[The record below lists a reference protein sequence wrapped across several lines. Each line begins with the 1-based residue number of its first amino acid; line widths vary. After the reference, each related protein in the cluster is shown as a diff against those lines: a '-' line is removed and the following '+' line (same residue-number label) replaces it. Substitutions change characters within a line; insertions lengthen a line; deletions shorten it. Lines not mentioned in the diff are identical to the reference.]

1 VSIRLLLAEDHRIVR
16 ERLRMLLQD
25 REGWQVVA
33 EASDGGEAVR
43 LAEAHRPDVAVIGLA
58 MPVLSGME
66 TTRRIVARSPV
77 TKVIVLS
84 THADDAYVD
93 EARLAGAHGFV
104 LTDAADVDLPA
115 AVDEVSQGRSFTS
128 RTGAKIA
135 PPAGPLRFGGGDR
148 GT

>member
-1 VSIRLLLAEDHRIVR
+1 MSIRLLLAEDHRIVR

-58 MPVLSGME
+58 MPLLSGME

-128 RTGAKIA
+128 RRGAKI
-135 PPAGPLRFGGGDR
+135 RCQ
-148 GT
+148 